1 MLWNRNNQK
10 LLVPRYVEDK
20 SIVTWANV
28 IRLLLL
34 FEKIKTDVSKETLQ
48 LGV

>member
-1 MLWNRNNQK
+1 MFSAI
-10 LLVPRYVEDK
+10 RYSTTRCAEDK
-20 SIVTWANV
+20 GIATFANV

-34 FEKIKTDVSKETLQ
+34 FEKNKTDVSKETLR